1 MEKQQLEA
9 LLKEMSLE
17 EKVGQLFQ
25 IIGYYYVEE
34 GKKFITGPDSGLH
47 LSDENGALTGS
58 VLGLQGAALSK
69 KIQKEY
75 MEHQPHQIPL
85 LFMMD
90 VIHGMKTIFPAPL
103 AQAAT
108 FEPELT
114 KEGSEIAAKEATAA
128 GLHVAFSPMADLVRD
143 PRWGRVVE
151 SFGEDPY
158 LSSCFVKAQV
168 EGFQGSDM
176 KAPGKICAC
185 VKHFAGYGGAE
196 AGRDYNTV
204 SMDSHTFQ
212 EFYLKGYQAGI
223 DAGAG
228 MVMTSFNTI
237 DGIPASTNRH
247 LMRDILRGE
256 LGFDGVLISDFAAI
270 KETIAHGY
278 SANGEKA
285 AENALHAGVDIDM
298 MTTTYLDHVADL
310 IQKGVLKEELLD
322 ESVMRILELKNR
334 LGLFENPYKDAD
346 EEKEKELF
354 LCQEHR
360 KAAGKAAARSF
371 VLLKND
377 GILPVDTEK
386 KIALSV
392 LIQTGKRC

>member
-34 GKKFITGPDSGLH
+34 EKNFITGPDSGLN

-58 VLGLQGAALSK
+58 VLGLQGAELSK

-75 MEHQPHQIPL
+75 MEHQPHHIPL

-151 SFGEDPY
+151 SFGEDLY
-158 LSSCFVKAQV
+158 LSSCFV
-168 EGFQGSDM
+168 
-176 KAPGKICAC
+176 
-185 VKHFAGYGGAE
+185 
-196 AGRDYNTV
+196 
-204 SMDSHTFQ
+204 
-212 EFYLKGYQAGI
+212 
-223 DAGAG
+223 
-228 MVMTSFNTI
+228 
-237 DGIPASTNRH
+237 
-247 LMRDILRGE
+247 
-256 LGFDGVLISDFAAI
+256 
-270 KETIAHGY
+270 
-278 SANGEKA
+278 
-285 AENALHAGVDIDM
+285 
-298 MTTTYLDHVADL
+298 
-310 IQKGVLKEELLD
+310 
-322 ESVMRILELKNR
+322 
-334 LGLFENPYKDAD
+334 
-346 EEKEKELF
+346 
-354 LCQEHR
+354 
-360 KAAGKAAARSF
+360 
-371 VLLKND
+371 
-377 GILPVDTEK
+377 
-386 KIALSV
+386 
-392 LIQTGKRC
+392 

>member
-1 MEKQQLEA
+1 MELIQGGKSMEKQQLEA

-34 GKKFITGPDSGLH
+34 GKKFITGPDSGLN

-58 VLGLQGAALSK
+58 VLGLQGAELSK

-75 MEHQPHQIPL
+75 MEHQPHHIPL

-204 SMDSHTFQ
+204 SMDTIPFRKVIC
-212 EFYLKGYQAGI
+212 KGIRQASMPGQ
-223 DAGAG
+223 
-228 MVMTSFNTI
+228 VWS
-237 DGIPASTNRH
+237 
-247 LMRDILRGE
+247 
-256 LGFDGVLISDFAAI
+256 
-270 KETIAHGY
+270 
-278 SANGEKA
+278 
-285 AENALHAGVDIDM
+285 
-298 MTTTYLDHVADL
+298 
-310 IQKGVLKEELLD
+310 
-322 ESVMRILELKNR
+322 
-334 LGLFENPYKDAD
+334 
-346 EEKEKELF
+346 
-354 LCQEHR
+354 
-360 KAAGKAAARSF
+360 
-371 VLLKND
+371 
-377 GILPVDTEK
+377 
-386 KIALSV
+386 
-392 LIQTGKRC
+392 

>member
-34 GKKFITGPDSGLH
+34 GKKFITGPDSGLK

-58 VLGLQGAALSK
+58 VLGLQGAELSK

-278 SANGEKA
+278 SENGEKA
-285 AENALHAGVDIDM
+285 AENALRAGVDIDM

-360 KAAGKAAARSF
+360 KTARKAAERSF

-386 KIALSV
+386 KLPLSD